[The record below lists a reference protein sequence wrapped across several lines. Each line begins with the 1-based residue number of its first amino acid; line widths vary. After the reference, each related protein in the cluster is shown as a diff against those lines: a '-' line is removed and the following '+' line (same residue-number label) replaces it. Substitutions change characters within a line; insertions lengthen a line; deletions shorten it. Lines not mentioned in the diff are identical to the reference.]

1 MSNPEEKRDPEQDRI
16 DDEVLT
22 LVTLVE
28 LVHPGFGQ
36 LLRDQDRDH
45 VRCFDMDGRIALLV
59 VSPVAVGDVAAP
71 ALEIV
76 AGTFFEREG
85 EDLIVIEPT
94 PETATYTARRIR
106 PNRTYSDWTYEDP
119 DLAKAANAEFN

>member
-1 MSNPEEKRDPEQDRI
+1 MSNDKEKLEQDRI
-16 DDEVLT
+16 DDEALT
-22 LVTLVE
+22 LLTWVE
-28 LVHPGFGQ
+28 LHHPGFGQ

-45 VRCFDMDGRIALLV
+45 VRCFDMDGRIVLMV
-59 VSPVAVGDVAAP
+59 VNDIAVGEV
-71 ALEIV
+71 LEIV

-106 PNRTYSDWTYEDP
+106 PNGAFHDWTYEDE
-119 DLAKAANAEFN
+119 DLAKAASAPFN